1 MAFQVSPGINITER
15 DLTVGVEN
23 VSLSTGGFV
32 GPFVWGPALQV
43 QNVASEVDLVDQFG
57 EPDANNFQHWF
68 SAAAFLAYSN
78 NLKVVRAISGNAL
91 NATSEHKADLTGTV
105 GNTSS
110 TTITGVG
117 TVFQTELVVGQ
128 TIRLYRSNVAVGTY
142 ETATVSAIT
151 SNTVLTVSAALADTV
166 DPGNTYTSF
175 GVLIKNDTH
184 HDATFESGQDNHG
197 AVAAKWPGDLGNSL
211 KVSIC
216 PSAEAFQAN
225 VTGTLT
231 TTAGSKT
238 VTGTV
243 SSAFSTDLIVGDYI
257 LINKK
262 RHQVKTLTNTTSMI
276 LETAVADA
284 NVFTTTNW
292 QRQWEYWSSFD
303 GPPGTSAYATDHSGT
318 TDEMHVVVADE
329 DGEFEGLVDNAV
341 EKYAY
346 VSKASDG
353 KSPNGDNNYYKNVL
367 NRQSQYVWWLAHAG
381 TTTNW
386 GSKTL
391 GLTFGSKSL
400 PYTQSLQGGND
411 DNENVTVGQIET
423 GWDLFVDPDS
433 TDVSLLVTGPATPS
447 TLGTYVVD
455 NIAAVR
461 KDAVAFLSPLKAS
474 VVNNIGSE
482 NASVT
487 TDRNNLPSSSY
498 AVMDNGWK
506 YLYDKYNDVYRW
518 VPLNGDIAGLA
529 ARTDQTNDSWF
540 SPAGFSRGH
549 VKNVVKLAWTPK
561 QTDRDD
567 LYKIGVNSVVSF
579 PGQGILLYGDKTM
592 LNRPSAFDR
601 INVRRLFIALE
612 KTIAQYAKDN
622 LFEFNDEFT
631 RSAFRNV
638 VEPFLR
644 TIKARRGIT
653 DFLVVCDGTNNTA
666 DVVDRNEF
674 VGHIFVKP
682 SRTIN
687 YIQLNFVAVR
697 SGVSFQEVV
706 GAV

>member
-1 MAFQVSPGINITER
+1 MAFQVSPGINVTER

-23 VSLSTGGFV
+23 VSLSSGGFV
-32 GPFVWGPALQV
+32 GPFQWGPALQV

-68 SAAAFLAYSN
+68 SAAAFLSYSN
-78 NLKVVRAISGNAL
+78 NLKVVRAISDNAL
-91 NATSEHKADLTGTV
+91 NATSEEKSTTGT
-105 GNTSS
+105 GMANTS
-110 TTITGVG
+110 TTAITGTG
-117 TVFQTELVVGQ
+117 TLFQTELVVGQ
-128 TIRLYRSNVAVGTY
+128 TINLSTG
-142 ETATVSAIT
+142 ESATVATIT
-151 SNTVLTVSAALADTV
+151 DNTHLTVSAALSGAV
-166 DPGNTYTSF
+166 SGANTYTTR

-184 HDATFESGQDNHG
+184 HDASFEDGATGYG

-211 KVSIC
+211 KISIC
-216 PSAEAFQAN
+216 PSAAAFQAN
-225 VTGTLT
+225 ATGSLV
-231 TTAGSKT
+231 TTASSTT
-238 VTGTV
+238 VTGSGTLFQTELV
-243 SSAFSTDLIVGDYI
+243 VGDYI
-257 LINKK
+257 TIDSK
-262 RHQVKTLTNTTSMI
+262 RYQVKSIASNTSMTM
-276 LETAVADA
+276 EKAVTVA
-284 NVFTTTNW
+284 NTWTTTNW

-303 GPPGTSAYATDHSGT
+303 GPPGTSAYGTDHGAT

-329 DGEFEGLVDNAV
+329 DGKFDGLVDNAV

-353 KSPNGDNNYYKNVL
+353 RSPNGDNNYYKNVL
-367 NRQSQYVWWLAHAG
+367 NRQSQYVWWLSHVG

-386 GSKTL
+386 GSPAL

-411 DNENVTVGQIET
+411 DNENVTVGQQET
-423 GWDLFVDPDS
+423 GWDLFIDADS
-433 TDVSLLVTGPATPS
+433 TDVSLLISGPATPA
-447 TLGTYVVD
+447 TLGTYIVD
-455 NIAAVR
+455 QIAAVR

-498 AVMDNGWK
+498 AVMDSGWK

-518 VPLNGDIAGLA
+518 VPLNGDVAGLA
-529 ARTDQTNDSWF
+529 ARTDQTNAAWF
-540 SPAGFSRGH
+540 SPAGFTRGH
-549 VKNVVKLAWTPK
+549 IKNVVKLAWTPK

-567 LYKIGVNSVVSF
+567 LYKIGVNSVVNF
-579 PGQGILLYGDKTM
+579 PGQGVLLYGDKTL

-601 INVRRLFIALE
+601 INVRRLFIAME
-612 KTIAQYAKDN
+612 KTISQYAKDN
-622 LFEFNDEFT
+622 LFEFNDEHT
-631 RSAFRNV
+631 RASFRAV

-644 TIKARRGIT
+644 TIQARRGIT
-653 DFLVVCDGTNNTA
+653 DFLVVCDGSNNTA
-666 DVVDRNEF
+666 DVIDRNEF

-682 SRTIN
+682 NRSIN

-706 GAV
+706 GAAG

>member
-1 MAFQVSPGINITER
+1 MAFQVSPGINVTER

-32 GPFVWGPALQV
+32 GPFTWGPALQV

-91 NATSEHKADLTGTV
+91 NATSGDKSTTGTLA
-105 GNTSS
+105 NTSA
-110 TTITGVG
+110 TAITG
-117 TVFQTELVVGQ
+117 TSTLFQTELVVGQ
-128 TIRLYRSNVAVGTY
+128 VITISTSGSTS
-142 ETATVSAIT
+142 EEATVATIT
-151 SNTVLTVSAALADTV
+151 DNTHLTVSSALGTTMVA
-166 DPGNTYTSF
+166 NTYTTR

-184 HDATFESGQDNHG
+184 HDATFESGANSEYG

-225 VTGTLT
+225 ASGSLVTTE
-231 TTAGSKT
+231 GSAT
-238 VTGTV
+238 VTGT
-243 SSAFSTDLIVGDYI
+243 STPAFDTELVVGDYI
-257 LINKK
+257 SIGGK
-262 RHQVKTLTNTTSMI
+262 RYQVKTLTNSSSMI
-276 LETAVADA
+276 MQTAVTVA
-284 NVFTTTNW
+284 NTWTTTNW

-303 GPPGTSAYATDHSGT
+303 GAPGTSQYGTDHGAT

-329 DGEFEGLVDNAV
+329 DGKFEGLVDNPV

-353 KSPNGDNNYYKNVL
+353 TSPNGDNNYYKNVL
-367 NRQSQYVWWLAHAG
+367 NRQSQYVWWLSHQG

-386 GSKTL
+386 GSATL
-391 GLTFGSKSL
+391 GLTFGSYSL
-400 PYTQSLQGGND
+400 PYTQSLEGGND
-411 DNENVTVGQIET
+411 DNENITVGQQET

-433 TDVSLLVTGPATPS
+433 TDVSLLVTGPAVPS

-461 KDAVAFLSPLKAS
+461 KDAVAFVSPLKAS

-482 NASVT
+482 KASAT
-487 TDRNNLPSSSY
+487 TDRNNLPSSSF
-498 AVMDNGWK
+498 AVMDSGWK
-506 YLYDKYNDVYRW
+506 YMYDKYNDVYRW

-529 ARTDQTNDSWF
+529 ARTDQTNDSWY
-540 SPAGFSRGH
+540 SPAGFARGNI
-549 VKNVVKLAWTPK
+549 KNVVKLAWTPK

-567 LYKIGVNSVVSF
+567 LYKIGVNPVVSF
-579 PGQGILLYGDKTM
+579 PGQGVLLYGDKTL

-622 LFEFNDEFT
+622 LFEFNDEHT
-631 RSAFRNV
+631 RASFRAV

-644 TIKARRGIT
+644 TVKARRGIT
-653 DFLVVCDGTNNTA
+653 DFLVVCDGSNNTS

-682 SRTIN
+682 NRTIN

-697 SGVSFQEVV
+697 SGVSFQEIV
-706 GAV
+706 GTAG

>member
-1 MAFQVSPGINITER
+1 MAFQVSPGINVTER

-32 GPFVWGPALQV
+32 GPFQWGPALQV

-68 SAAAFLAYSN
+68 SAAAFLSYSN
-78 NLKVVRAISGNAL
+78 NLKVVRAISDNAL
-91 NATSEHKADLTGTV
+91 NATSEEKSTTGT
-105 GNTSS
+105 GMANTS
-110 TTITGVG
+110 TTAITGTG
-117 TVFQTELVVGQ
+117 TLFQTELVVGQ
-128 TIRLYRSNVAVGTY
+128 TINLSTG
-142 ETATVSAIT
+142 ESATVATIT
-151 SNTVLTVSAALADTV
+151 DNTHLTVSAALSGAV
-166 DPGNTYTSF
+166 SGANTYTTR

-184 HDATFESGQDNHG
+184 HDASFEDGATGYG

-211 KVSIC
+211 KISIC
-216 PSAEAFQAN
+216 PSAAAFQAN
-225 VTGTLT
+225 ATGSLV
-231 TTAGSKT
+231 TTASSTT
-238 VTGTV
+238 VTGSGTLFQTELV
-243 SSAFSTDLIVGDYI
+243 VGDYI
-257 LINKK
+257 TIDSK
-262 RHQVKTLTNTTSMI
+262 RYQVKSIASNTSMTM
-276 LETAVADA
+276 EKAVTVA
-284 NVFTTTNW
+284 NTWTTTNW

-303 GPPGTSAYATDHSGT
+303 GPPGTSAYGTDHGAT

-353 KSPNGDNNYYKNVL
+353 RSPNGDNNYYKNVL
-367 NRQSQYVWWLAHAG
+367 NRQSEYVWWLSHVG

-386 GSKTL
+386 GSPAL

-411 DNENVTVGQIET
+411 DNENVTVGQQET
-423 GWDLFVDPDS
+423 GWDLFIDADS
-433 TDVSLLVTGPATPS
+433 TDVSLLISGPATPA
-447 TLGTYVVD
+447 TLGTYIVD
-455 NIAAVR
+455 QIAAVR

-498 AVMDNGWK
+498 AVMDSGWK

-518 VPLNGDIAGLA
+518 VPLNGDVAGLA
-529 ARTDQTNDSWF
+529 ARTDQTNAAWF
-540 SPAGFSRGH
+540 SPAGFTRGH
-549 VKNVVKLAWTPK
+549 IKNVVKLAWTPK

-567 LYKIGVNSVVSF
+567 LYKIGVNSVVNF
-579 PGQGILLYGDKTM
+579 PGQGVLLYGDKTL

-601 INVRRLFIALE
+601 INVRRLFIAME
-612 KTIAQYAKDN
+612 KTISQYAKDN
-622 LFEFNDEFT
+622 LFEFNDEHT
-631 RSAFRNV
+631 RASFRAV

-644 TIKARRGIT
+644 TIQARRGIT
-653 DFLVVCDGTNNTA
+653 DFLVVCDGSNNTA
-666 DVVDRNEF
+666 DVIDRNEF

-682 SRTIN
+682 NRSIN

-706 GAV
+706 GAAG

>member
-1 MAFQVSPGINITER
+1 MAFQVSPGINVTER

-43 QNVASEVDLVDQFG
+43 QNVASEVDLVNQFG

-68 SAAAFLAYSN
+68 SAAAFLSYSN
-78 NLKVVRAISGNAL
+78 NLRVVRAISDNAL
-91 NATSEHKADLTGTV
+91 NATSEEKSTTGT
-105 GNTSS
+105 GMANTS
-110 TTITGVG
+110 TTAITGTG
-117 TVFQTELVVGQ
+117 TLFQTELVVGQ
-128 TIRLYRSNVAVGTY
+128 TINLSTG
-142 ETATVSAIT
+142 ETATVATIT
-151 SNTVLTVSAALADTV
+151 DNTHLTVSAALSGAV
-166 DPGNTYTSF
+166 SGANTYTTR

-184 HDATFESGQDNHG
+184 HDASFEDGATGYG

-211 KVSIC
+211 KISIC
-216 PSAEAFQAN
+216 PSAAAFQAN
-225 VTGTLT
+225 ATGSLV
-231 TTAGSKT
+231 TTASSTT
-238 VTGTV
+238 VTGSGTLFQTELV
-243 SSAFSTDLIVGDYI
+243 VGDYI
-257 LINKK
+257 TIDSK
-262 RHQVKTLTNTTSMI
+262 RYQVKSIASNTSMTM
-276 LETAVADA
+276 EKAVTVA
-284 NVFTTTNW
+284 NTWTTTNW

-303 GPPGTSAYATDHSGT
+303 GPPGTSAYGTDHGAT

-353 KSPNGDNNYYKNVL
+353 RSPNGDNNYYKNVL
-367 NRQSQYVWWLAHAG
+367 NRQSQYVWWLSHVG

-386 GSKTL
+386 GSPAL

-411 DNENVTVGQIET
+411 DNENVTVGQQET
-423 GWDLFVDPDS
+423 GWDLFIDADS
-433 TDVSLLVTGPATPS
+433 TDVSLLISGPATPA
-447 TLGTYVVD
+447 TLGTYIVD
-455 NIAAVR
+455 QIAAVR

-498 AVMDNGWK
+498 AVMDSGWK

-518 VPLNGDIAGLA
+518 VPLNGDVAGLA
-529 ARTDQTNDSWF
+529 ARTDQTNAAWF
-540 SPAGFSRGH
+540 SPAGFTRGH
-549 VKNVVKLAWTPK
+549 IKNVVKLAWTPK

-567 LYKIGVNSVVSF
+567 LYKIGVNSVVNF
-579 PGQGILLYGDKTM
+579 PGQGVLLYGDKTL

-601 INVRRLFIALE
+601 INVRRLFIAME
-612 KTIAQYAKDN
+612 KTISQYAKDN
-622 LFEFNDEFT
+622 LFEFNDEHT
-631 RSAFRNV
+631 RASFRAV

-644 TIKARRGIT
+644 TIQARRGIT
-653 DFLVVCDGTNNTA
+653 DFLVVCDASNNTA

-682 SRTIN
+682 NRSIN

-706 GAV
+706 GAAG

>member
-1 MAFQVSPGINITER
+1 MAFQVSPGINVSEV
-15 DLTVGVEN
+15 DLTAGVQN
-23 VSLSTGGFV
+23 VSLSAGGFV

-68 SAAAFLAYSN
+68 SAAAFLSYSN

-91 NATSEHKADLTGTV
+91 NASSEHNTGLTGTIA
-105 GNTSS
+105 NTSA
-110 TTITGVG
+110 TTITGTG
-117 TVFQTELVVGQ
+117 TLFETELVVGQ
-128 TIRLYRSNVAVGTY
+128 TIRLYRSTVAVGTY
-142 ETATVSAIT
+142 ETATVSAIA
-151 SNTVLTVSAALADTV
+151 SNTVLTVSAALENTV
-166 DPGNTYTSF
+166 AAGNTYTSF

-184 HDATFESGQDNHG
+184 HDATFESGANG
-197 AVAAKWPGDLGNSL
+197 YGSVAAKWPGDLGNSL
-211 KVSIC
+211 KVSVC
-216 PSAEAFQAN
+216 PSAAAFQAN
-225 VTGTLT
+225 ATGSLV
-231 TTAGSKT
+231 TTAGSTT
-238 VTGTV
+238 VTGSGTLFDDEV
-243 SSAFSTDLIVGDYI
+243 IVGDYI
-257 LINKK
+257 TINSK
-262 RHQVKTLTNTTSMI
+262 RYQIKSVASNTSMTM
-276 LETAVADA
+276 ETAVSVA
-284 NVFTTTNW
+284 NTWTTTNW
-292 QRQWEYWSSFD
+292 QRQWEYWDQFD
-303 GPPGTSAYATDHSGT
+303 GAPGTSAHGTDHGAT

-329 DGEFEGLVDNAV
+329 DGQFEGLVDNPV
-341 EKYAY
+341 EKYSY

-353 KSPNGDNNYYKNVL
+353 KSPNGDNNYYVNVL

-391 GLTFGSKSL
+391 GLTFAGASL
-400 PYTQSLQGGND
+400 PYTKSLQGGND
-411 DNENVTVGQIET
+411 DNENVTVGQQET

-433 TDVSLLVTGPATPS
+433 TDVSLLVSGPAVPS

-455 NIAAVR
+455 NVAAVR

-487 TDRNNLPSSSY
+487 TDRNNLPNSSY
-498 AVMDNGWK
+498 AVMDSGWK

-518 VPLNGDIAGLA
+518 VPLNGDVAGLA
-529 ARTDQTNDSWF
+529 ARTDQTNASWY
-540 SPAGFSRGH
+540 SPAGFTRGH
-549 VKNVVKLAWTPK
+549 IKNVVKLAWTPK

-567 LYKIGVNSVVSF
+567 LYKLGVNSVVSF
-579 PGQGILLYGDKTM
+579 PGQGVLLYGDKT
-592 LNRPSAFDR
+592 LQNRPSAFDR

-612 KTIAQYAKDN
+612 KTIAQYAKEN
-622 LFEFNDEFT
+622 LFEFNDEHT
-631 RSAFRNV
+631 RASFRAV

-644 TIKARRGIT
+644 TIQARRGIT
-653 DFLVVCDGTNNTA
+653 DFLVVCDATNNTA

-682 SRTIN
+682 NRTIN

-706 GAV
+706 GAAG

>member
-1 MAFQVSPGINITER
+1 MAFQVSPGINVSEVDKTA
-15 DLTVGVEN
+15 GVVN

-32 GPFVWGPALQV
+32 GPFVWGPCLQV
-43 QNVASEVDLVDQFG
+43 QNVSSEVDLVAQFG

-68 SAAAFLAYSN
+68 SASAFLAYSN
-78 NLKVVRAISGNAL
+78 TLKVVRGISSDAM
-91 NATSEHKADLTGTV
+91 NATGEGKSRTGTIA
-105 GNTSS
+105 NTS
-110 TTITGVG
+110 TTAITGTG
-117 TVFQTELVVGQ
+117 TLFQTELVVGQ
-128 TIRLYRSNVAVGTY
+128 TIRLYRSATAY

-151 SNTVLTVSAALADTV
+151 SNTVLTVSAVLENQVNA
-166 DPGNTYTSF
+166 GNTYTSF

-184 HDATFESGQDNHG
+184 QESSFDSGASGHG
-197 AVAAKWPGDLGNSL
+197 AVAAKWPGDQGNSL

-216 PSAEAFQAN
+216 PSAAAFQAN
-225 VTGTLT
+225 ATGSLV
-231 TTAGSKT
+231 TTAGSAT
-238 VTGTV
+238 VTGTGTLFQTELV
-243 SSAFSTDLIVGDYI
+243 IGDYV

-262 RHQVKTLTNTTSMI
+262 RYQVKSVASNTSMTM
-276 LETAVADA
+276 EKSVTTA
-284 NVFTTTNW
+284 NTWTTTNW
-292 QRQWEYWSSFD
+292 QRQWEYWDDFD
-303 GPPGTSAYATDHSGT
+303 AAPGTSAYGTDHGAT
-318 TDEMHVVVADE
+318 TDEMHVVVTDE
-329 DGEFEGLVDNAV
+329 DGKFEGLVDNPV
-341 EKYAY
+341 ERYAY

-353 KSPNGDNNYYKNVL
+353 KSPNGDNNYYVNVL
-367 NRQSQYVWWLAHAG
+367 NRQSAYVWWLAHVG

-400 PYTQSLQGGND
+400 PYTKSLQGGND
-411 DNENVTVGQIET
+411 ENENITVGQVET

-433 TDVSLLVTGPATPS
+433 TEVSLLITGPAAPS

-474 VVNNIGSE
+474 VVDNLGSE
-482 NASVT
+482 NASIT

-498 AVMDNGWK
+498 AVMDSGWK
-506 YLYDKYNDVYRW
+506 YTYDKYNDVYRW
-518 VPLNGDIAGLA
+518 VPLNGDVAGLA
-529 ARTDQTNDSWF
+529 ARTDQTNDSWY
-540 SPAGFSRGH
+540 SPAGFSRGNI
-549 VKNVVKLAWTPK
+549 KNVVKLAWTPK
-561 QTDRDD
+561 QADRDD

-579 PGQGILLYGDKTM
+579 PGQGVLLYGDKTM

-612 KTIAQYAKDN
+612 KTISQYAKDN

-631 RSAFRNV
+631 RSQFTNV

-644 TIKARRGIT
+644 TVKARRGIT
-653 DFLVVCDGTNNTA
+653 DFLVVCDSTNNSA

-674 VGHIFVKP
+674 VGTIFVKP
-682 SRTIN
+682 SRSIN
-687 YIQLNFVAVR
+687 FIQLNFVAVR
-697 SGVSFQEVV
+697 SGVAFQEVI

>member
-1 MAFQVSPGINITER
+1 MAFQVSPGINVTER

-91 NATSEHKADLTGTV
+91 NATGEGKSTTGT
-105 GNTSS
+105 GMANTS
-110 TTITGVG
+110 TTAITGTG
-117 TVFQTELVVGQ
+117 TLFQTELVVGQ
-128 TIRLYRSNVAVGTY
+128 TINLTTGES
-142 ETATVSAIT
+142 ATVASIT
-151 SNTVLTVSAALADTV
+151 DNTHLTVSSALAGAV
-166 DPGNTYTSF
+166 SGANTYTSF
-175 GVLIKNDTH
+175 GVLVKNDTH
-184 HDATFESGQDNHG
+184 HDASFESGSSGYG
-197 AVAAKWPGDLGNSL
+197 AVTAKWPGDLGNSL

-225 VTGTLT
+225 ASGSLV
-231 TTAGSKT
+231 TTASSTT
-238 VTGTV
+238 VTGT
-243 SSAFSTDLIVGDYI
+243 STLFQTELIVGDYI
-257 LINKK
+257 TIDSK
-262 RHQVKTLTNTTSMI
+262 RYQVKTIASNTSMTM
-276 LETAVADA
+276 EKAVTVA
-284 NVFTTTNW
+284 NTWTTTNW

-303 GPPGTSAYATDHSGT
+303 GAPGTSAYATDHTGV
-318 TDEMHVVVADE
+318 TDEMHVVVTDE
-329 DGEFEGLVDNAV
+329 DGEFEGLVDNPV

-353 KSPNGDNNYYKNVL
+353 KSPNGDNNYYVNVL
-367 NRQSQYVWWLAHAG
+367 NRQSQYVWWLEHVG

-400 PYTQSLQGGND
+400 PYTKSLQGGND

-433 TDVSLLVTGPATPS
+433 TDVSLLVSGPATPS

-455 NIAAVR
+455 DIAAKR

-474 VVNNIGSE
+474 VVNNLGSE
-482 NASVT
+482 VASIT

-498 AVMDNGWK
+498 AVMDSGWK
-506 YLYDKYNDVYRW
+506 YMYDKYNDVYRW
-518 VPLNGDIAGLA
+518 VPLNGDVAGLA
-529 ARTDQTNDSWF
+529 ARTDHERDPWF
-540 SPAGFSRGH
+540 SPAGFARGNI
-549 VKNVVKLAWTPK
+549 KNVVKLAWTPK
-561 QTDRDD
+561 QADRDD
-567 LYKIGVNSVVSF
+567 LYKINVNSVVSF
-579 PGQGILLYGDKTM
+579 PGQGVLLYGDKTM

-601 INVRRLFIALE
+601 INVRRLFIVLE
-612 KTIAQYAKDN
+612 KTISRYAKDN

-631 RSAFRNV
+631 RSQFKNV

-644 TIKARRGIT
+644 TVKARRGIT
-653 DFLVVCDGTNNTA
+653 DYVVICDSTNNTE
-666 DVVDRNEF
+666 DVIDRNEF
-674 VGHIFVKP
+674 VGSIFVRP
-682 SRTIN
+682 SRAIN
-687 YIQLNFVAVR
+687 FIQLNFVAVR

-706 GAV
+706 GAAS